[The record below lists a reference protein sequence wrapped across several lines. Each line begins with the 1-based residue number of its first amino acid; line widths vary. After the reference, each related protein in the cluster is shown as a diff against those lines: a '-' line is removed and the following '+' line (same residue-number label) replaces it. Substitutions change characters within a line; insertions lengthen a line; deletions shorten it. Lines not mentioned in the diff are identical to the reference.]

1 MFLMRKKKIFLLHY
15 VVNLELIGI
24 SIVVNLEQPQNSNSS
39 IMVVFEGILIVSI
52 DIDENEYFQI
62 VFNFEFRSISIVFN
76 FEQL

>member
-1 MFLMRKKKIFLLHY
+1 MSLMRKKKIFLLHY

-52 DIDENEYFQI
+52 DTDENEYFPI
-62 VFNFEFRSISIVFN
+62 VFNFEFPSISIVFK

>member
-62 VFNFEFRSISIVFN
+62 VFNFEFRSISIVFK